1 MDKLRF
7 NIIPKLLLHF
17 FIYTVILNISC
28 SEESLS
34 KGEDIDSQVP
44 VKEDTVEI
52 VLEKNEIEN
61 ATLAEKLTYKDHHLT
76 SLIEEVLEVNPDFE
90 DIDAFEKSK
99 NENPAVY
106 IEDLLGNGSQNA
118 SNNPL
123 SSKSVEHPSL
133 EAFSNLENETWYP
146 VLELLKKGNGGA
158 KKAIYLLKS
167 FDENSKKEFVKG
179 YQLKQNGKFE
189 LVYEDFTEEIFRD
202 LSKSSKIGPSVYLTS
217 LYGCYSTDDPVRK
230 ITNKRGCGSSSG
242 GGSGGGSNTI
252 FLDIERM
259 RVKDKKESWI
269 ESGDVYFKGSGVW
282 IDADGTYTF
291 KSLKRSGYDY
301 DNHEITTIPNK
312 DVGNW
317 KSVNYNITTNTTGAA
332 FFYYVIYENDGWPA
346 PKKYVSFSS
355 GSLYKR
361 LRFRSYNREYSSK
374 MYTSKSK
381 SVPGHSDIH
390 NAFGNTVNNKVIDY
404 EFSPA
409 Y

>member
-1 MDKLRF
+1 MYKPKV
-7 NIIPKLLLHF
+7 NTIPKLLLHF
-17 FIYTVILNISC
+17 FMCTIFLNTSC

-34 KGEDIDSQVP
+34 KVEDSDNFSSVE
-44 VKEDTVEI
+44 EDTVKI

-61 ATLAEKLTYKDHHLT
+61 ATLSEKLTYKDHHLT
-76 SLIEEVLEVNPDFE
+76 SLIEEVLKVNPNFE
-90 DIDAFEKSK
+90 DIAAFEKSK

-106 IEDLLGNGSQNA
+106 IEDLLGNGSQNTGN
-118 SNNPL
+118 SPL
-123 SSKSVEHPSL
+123 SSRGGENPSL
-133 EAFSNLENETWYP
+133 EAFSNLENESWHP

-217 LYGCYSTDDPVRK
+217 LYGCYATDDPVRK
-230 ITNKRGCGSSSG
+230 IANKRGCGSSSG

-291 KSLKRSGYDY
+291 KSLKRSGYNY

-332 FFYYVIYENDGWPA
+332 FFYYVIYENDSWPA
-346 PKKYVSFSS
+346 PVKSASFRS
-355 GSLYKR
+355 GPLNKI
-361 LRFRSYNREYSSK
+361 LKFRSYNTKYSSK
-374 MYTSKSK
+374 ILTSKGR
-381 SVPGHSDIH
+381 VPGHRDIYT
-390 NAFGNTVNNKVIDY
+390 AFGNKVNNNVIDY